1 MITNNKKWHYLAVK
15 STSGLLRRIT
25 SNHNRDFYCLS
36 CFDSYTTKKKLKR
49 HVRTCKDPDYGN
61 IKMPNKDNNIL
72 KHRPRDKSLKYP
84 FIMYVDLECILQV
97 IYTCQNNQNKSY
109 TKNKV

>member
-1 MITNNKKWHYLAVK
+1 
-15 STSGLLRRIT
+15 
-25 SNHNRDFYCLS
+25 
-36 CFDSYTTKKKLKR
+36 
-49 HVRTCKDPDYGN
+49 
-61 IKMPNKDNNIL
+61 MPNKDNNIL